1 MKSLALGAI
10 RFYQRFLSPRK
21 GFCCAYA
28 AIKGHGSCS
37 VLDYR
42 AIRRYG
48 VWRGIAVLDKRL
60 EKCGV
65 VYRCQQHRVAQGML
79 SRQAGFLD
87 CACNA
92 PAVCDFPRGGLAGC
106 ENPHTC
112 SNLMCCGYSRRP
124 YSGIMLALAVDLLR
138 TALRHGKASGDDQA
152 IDVGTGLSKRTAL
165 ASASSWPPVYGSAQL
180 HFLGG
185 RLIC

>member
-10 RFYQRFLSPRK
+10 RFYQRFISPRK

-37 VLDYR
+37 VLGCR

-60 EKCGV
+60 EKCGIA
-65 VYRCQQHRVAQGML
+65 YRRQKYRVAHGML

-92 PAVCDFPRGGLAGC
+92 PAICDLPCGGLSGC
-106 ENPHTC
+106 EIPHCC
-112 SNLMCCGYSRRP
+112 SNLMCCSYLRWP
-124 YSGIMLALAVDLLR
+124 YSGIVLALAAD
-138 TALRHGKASGDDQA
+138 
-152 IDVGTGLSKRTAL
+152 
-165 ASASSWPPVYGSAQL
+165 GSAP
-180 HFLGG
+180 
-185 RLIC
+185 RESVW

>member
-10 RFYQRFLSPRK
+10 RFYQRFISPRK

-28 AIKGHGSCS
+28 AIKGQGSCS
-37 VLDYR
+37 GLGYR

-48 VWRGIAVLDKRL
+48 LWRGIAVLDKRL

-65 VYRCQQHRVAQGML
+65 TYRRQQRRVAHGVL

-92 PAVCDFPRGGLAGC
+92 PAVCDLPCSGLAGC
-106 ENPHTC
+106 EIPHSC
-112 SNLMCCGYSRRP
+112 SNLMCCGDLMNCSVCDWRRRKQ
-124 YSGIMLALAVDLLR
+124 GNDE
-138 TALRHGKASGDDQA
+138 
-152 IDVGTGLSKRTAL
+152 
-165 ASASSWPPVYGSAQL
+165 
-180 HFLGG
+180 
-185 RLIC
+185 